1 MDLPSMGFYTWQP
14 SMWSGDIVLQL
25 SQNVEQDVED
35 KTLGYFKGCLTVR
48 RPEFLS
54 RESRTRVDEE
64 SSCGHAKQWSRYTI
78 SPRNKLHW
86 FIPDRVLTT
95 LGKWVLRGGGN
106 TSVASQAKGWRISA
120 HGWIVHVSKRN
131 IGVKL
136 HVKLQYFD
144 RTSQRRSRRQAVWT
158 TEKASSEIWLLW
170 TQVSGN
176 KAEIQA
182 EGLRALNN
190 RARVLINLV

>member
-25 SQNVEQDVED
+25 SQNVEQAVED

-144 RTSQRRSRRQAVWT
+144 RTCQRRSRRQAVWT
-158 TEKASSEIWLLW
+158 TEKASSEIWLCGPKCHGIK
-170 TQVSGN
+170 QRYRQ
-176 KAEIQA
+176 KDYE
-182 EGLRALNN
+182 R
-190 RARVLINLV
+190 

>member
-1 MDLPSMGFYTWQP
+1 MLNRLLKTRHWATSKAAWL
-14 SMWSGDIVLQL
+14 SGGL
-25 SQNVEQDVED
+25 S
-35 KTLGYFKGCLTVR
+35 
-48 RPEFLS
+48 FLS

-144 RTSQRRSRRQAVWT
+144 RISQRRSRRQAVWT

-170 TQVSGN
+170 TQVSRN